1 MRVNSM
7 FEGQKVK
14 KHRVSMKVKS
24 LQSAHLYSQVN
35 LRFDRTTLTWHVR
48 KEDATME
55 YAYGHT
61 TTPRHSEKNDK
72 RKVLTYACI
81 NVKINK
87 LFDKWGVEKEAF

>member
-1 MRVNSM
+1 MRVNSV

-35 LRFDRTTLTWHVR
+35 LRFDRTPLTRHVR
-48 KEDATME
+48 KQDATMQ
-55 YAYGHT
+55 YAYRHT
-61 TTPRHSEKNDK
+61 ATLRHSEKNDK
-72 RKVLTYACI
+72 RKVLTYVCI

-87 LFDKWGVEKEAF
+87 FFDK